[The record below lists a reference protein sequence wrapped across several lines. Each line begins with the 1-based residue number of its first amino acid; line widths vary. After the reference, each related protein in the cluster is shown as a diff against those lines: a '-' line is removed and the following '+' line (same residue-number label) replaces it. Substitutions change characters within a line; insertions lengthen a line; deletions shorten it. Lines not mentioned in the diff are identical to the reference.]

1 MDKFGPY
8 MSYMVNTSS
17 TRPGNSHLIIILV
30 TIITI
35 WIGLGSAGNSVVRRY
50 GDFDWLAKE
59 LAKNFPGIIIP
70 PVPDKQAVG
79 RFQDEFVESRRRSLE
94 KFLVRIANHEDLCDA
109 QAFHTFLNADDT
121 ELSIA
126 KEKSSKLMNDM
137 TQQASSWFQSKMNVM
152 TNPGGKAQLEKTAT
166 DLRIE
171 DITAYMISLEK
182 QLQAIYKHAE
192 QVVVRTKEYAL
203 AMHEFGESVYSLGH
217 SEGDSS
223 GDLFRQVGSIIDRVS
238 TETMTHGE
246 SAQVDVEEALEEYVR
261 LVGSVKA
268 ALTRRADKR
277 STYVNALTNL
287 EVKQFEYNKLL
298 STPGKDDK
306 ASAKQQQLQQAQST
320 ADKEKQ
326 EYEDIS
332 KQILLEVDAFTA
344 KKVID
349 VKDIFFK
356 LIQLENQIS
365 KKRVAIWE
373 EIIPKFGGS
382 GPSGTNPLPA
392 VPPAVPQS
400 APPAVPATY
409 RESDFG
415 DLLGS
420 EVVDG
425 DDNTYV

>member
-1 MDKFGPY
+1 MNWFL
-8 MSYMVNTSS
+8 SYQ
-17 TRPGNSHLIIILV
+17 HK
-30 TIITI
+30 
-35 WIGLGSAGNSVVRRY
+35 GLGNAGNSVVRRY
-50 GDFDWLAKE
+50 SDFEWLAKE

-94 KFLVRIANHEDLCDA
+94 KFLIRIAIHEDLGDA
-109 QAFHTFLNADDT
+109 QAFHTFLNADDA

-126 KEKSSKLMNDM
+126 KEKSTKMVNDM
-137 TQQASSWFQSKMNVM
+137 TQQATSWFQTKMNVM

-166 DLRIE
+166 DLRID
-171 DITAYMISLEK
+171 DINTYMITLEK

-217 SEGDSS
+217 SEGDGS
-223 GDLFRQVGSIIDRVS
+223 GDLFRQIGAVIDRVS

-246 SAQVDVEEALEEYVR
+246 NEQINVEEALEEYVR
-261 LVGSVKA
+261 LIGSVKA
-268 ALTRRADKR
+268 ALTRRTEKR
-277 STYVNALTNL
+277 SIYVNVLTNL

-298 STPGKDDK
+298 STPGKEDK
-306 ASAKQQQLQQAQST
+306 ASAKQQQLQQAQNA

-326 EYEDIS
+326 EFEDIS
-332 KQILLEVDAFTA
+332 KQILLEVDAFSA

-349 VKDIFFK
+349 IKDIFYK
-356 LIQLENQIS
+356 LIQLENQIC
-365 KKRVAIWE
+365 KKRIAIWE

-382 GPSGTNPLPA
+382 AVPSTNNPFPA
-392 VPPAVPQS
+392 ASAPPPVVPPSPPATATVVPPAVPTNTS
-400 APPAVPATY
+400 
-409 RESDFG
+409 RESDFGG

-420 EVVDG
+420 EVVDEVIDG